1 MIEQKMLIAGQE
13 CAAGNGA
20 TFERKN
26 PLDGSVATRARQ
38 PRPRMRFA
46 PAMQRQQPSPP
57 GRNWGRTP
65 AAPC

>member
-20 TFERKN
+20 TFERRN
-26 PLDGSVATRARQ
+26 PLDGRGHTRPAATTEDAIRACDAAAA
-38 PRPRMRFA
+38 F
-46 PAMQRQQPSPP
+46 PP